1 MRAKSTLMIVGAL
14 CWAASASIAVAQS
27 AASPPQ
33 TNRPKLDPN
42 QRICED
48 VTQVGSRIATKR
60 ICATRAEWAEKRKQD
75 KEVVDDA
82 QRSAN
87 VGCNTINTHSGT
99 PSC

>member
-1 MRAKSTLMIVGAL
+1 MSVAKSAFASFLLVASFESPVLGAEPG
-14 CWAASASIAVAQS
+14 ASSTAR
-27 AASPPQ
+27 PPA
-33 TNRPKLDPN
+33 DPN

-48 VTQVGSRIATKR
+48 VTTVGSRLATKR
-60 ICATRAEWAEKRKQD
+60 VCATRAEWAEMKKQD
-75 KEVVDDA
+75 RDVVDQA